1 MAIETAN
8 PIKIKS
14 KGISLEQISDFCKI
28 KKDYLEKIE
37 SGEFSFKSEIYVKL
51 FLKEYI
57 RFVDFKKSDSITNE
71 FNKILNK
78 NSITIEPDLS
88 SSSKV
93 LRNPT
98 PFFSNIFNCF
108 SVIFNLTSFQNLFQ
122 LFIKIVSSYS
132 PSFVCL
138 LNLLIFF
145 LFGIYDVNKYSNF
158 F

>member
-1 MAIETAN
+1 MEKAQNFAKALKELR
-8 PIKIKS
+8 KS
-14 KGISLEQISDFCKI
+14 KGISLEQVSDFCKI

-93 LRNPT
+93 FDNDNIGNSQSSFDVYSYNPKKIAAI
-98 PFFSNIFNCF
+98 IFTIIII
-108 SVIFNLTSFQNLFQ
+108 IFTYQT
-122 LFIKIVSSYS
+122 IVS
-132 PSFVCL
+132 
-138 LNLLIFF
+138 FF
-145 LFGIYDVNKYSNF
+145 LN
-158 F
+158 

>member
-1 MAIETAN
+1 MEKAQNFAKALKELR
-8 PIKIKS
+8 KS

-93 LRNPT
+93 FDND
-98 PFFSNIFNCF
+98 NIDN
-108 SVIFNLTSFQNLFQ
+108 SQSSFDAY
-122 LFIKIVSSYS
+122 SYS
-132 PSFVCL
+132 PKKIATIIFTIIIIIFTYQTIVS
-138 LNLLIFF
+138 FF
-145 LFGIYDVNKYSNF
+145 LN
-158 F
+158 

>member
-1 MAIETAN
+1 MEKAQNFAKALKELR
-8 PIKIKS
+8 KS
-14 KGISLEQISDFCKI
+14 KGISLEQVSDFCKI

-88 SSSKV
+88 PSSKV
-93 LRNPT
+93 FDND
-98 PFFSNIFNCF
+98 NIDN
-108 SVIFNLTSFQNLFQ
+108 SQSSFD
-122 LFIKIVSSYS
+122 VYSYS
-132 PSFVCL
+132 PKKIATIIFTIIIIIFIYQTIAS
-138 LNLLIFF
+138 FF
-145 LFGIYDVNKYSNF
+145 LN
-158 F
+158 

>member
-1 MAIETAN
+1 MEKAQNFAKALKELR
-8 PIKIKS
+8 KS

-93 LRNPT
+93 FDND
-98 PFFSNIFNCF
+98 NIDN
-108 SVIFNLTSFQNLFQ
+108 SQSSFDAY
-122 LFIKIVSSYS
+122 SYS
-132 PSFVCL
+132 PKKIATIIFTIIIIIFTYQTIAS
-138 LNLLIFF
+138 FF
-145 LFGIYDVNKYSNF
+145 LN
-158 F
+158 